1 MRSIINIKGERWSS
15 KVKLWPRFIE
25 LTSFSINYMEGY
37 FMYLC
42 ESTTH
47 LYKDKNKTSKRLCIG
62 NVRWIFVLWT
72 FSIGNNFFCNLVILK
87 ENVNFVCWNFLWCGK
102 YHPCFQWLNLKGLFC
117 KLRIVRKRINCHVL
131 GERYFNNRFI
141 L

>member
-1 MRSIINIKGERWSS
+1 MRSIINIKGEM
-15 KVKLWPRFIE
+15 VKQSEDP
-25 LTSFSINYMEGY
+25 
-37 FMYLC
+37 YLFLIFLLFFNQLYVGLFRVFC
-42 ESTTH
+42 ESTAY

-72 FSIGNNFFCNLVILK
+72 FLIGNNFCNLVILN
-87 ENVNFVCWNFLWCGK
+87 ENVNFVCWNFLWCGE
-102 YHPCFQWLNLKGLFC
+102 YHLCFQWLNLKGLFC

-131 GERYFNNRFI
+131 SERYFNNRFI

>member
-1 MRSIINIKGERWSS
+1 MRSIINIKGEM
-15 KVKLWPRFIE
+15 VKQSEDPYRFLID
-25 LTSFSINYMEGY
+25 LLCLYQLYGGLFHV
-37 FMYLC
+37 FC

-72 FSIGNNFFCNLVILK
+72 FSIGNNFCNLVILK

-117 KLRIVRKRINCHVL
+117 KLRIVRKWINCHVL

>member
-1 MRSIINIKGERWSS
+1 MTLGRGVCYAPVTQPKVSWSYQLY
-15 KVKLWPRFIE
+15 VGLFHV
-25 LTSFSINYMEGY
+25 F
-37 FMYLC
+37 C

-72 FSIGNNFFCNLVILK
+72 FSIGNNFCNLVILN
-87 ENVNFVCWNFLWCGK
+87 ENVNFVCWNSLWCGE
-102 YHPCFQWLNLKGLFC
+102 YHLCFQWLNLKGLFC

-131 GERYFNNRFI
+131 SERYFNNRFI